1 MRASIECG
9 LFAERHAGPWIRL
22 ALGMALAGH
31 LAFAGAA
38 DAWTQ
43 EGQDAGAASRNS
55 EQTVLNPGNLGQM
68 ITLWSR
74 DLDIWAQSTGIA
86 VADGQVFVGRKVAD
100 PDTTVRQQLM
110 RLDLQTGA
118 TVWKANS
125 PESFGTPV
133 IAGDLVIVAGNGLG
147 LPATATPVRAYDR
160 ATGER
165 RWQYVHPLP
174 SVSFKAPHLLDGVL
188 YLVSLE
194 GDTVALDA
202 ATGGMRWRRNHDA
215 NCCSTNGLAVGEGV
229 VLISRSKGLLALDA
243 ADGRTLWRYD
253 MPDFRLVTVRPMI
266 VDGVALMFDHQ
277 GVVHRFDLATGAE
290 QWSVTAPPGDFS
302 SAMGPMASDGE
313 RVFVLSGVVRPRL
326 SAIDLATGIVL
337 WTVSPGKWTHS
348 PIVSDGV
355 LYLANHKHVMAV
367 DPATGAPL
375 PIAHLQAMRWGELV
389 IADGH
394 MLTSGGPVRAFG
406 LP

>member
-1 MRASIECG
+1 MRALIECG
-9 LFAERHAGPWIRL
+9 LFVGRRAGPWARL
-22 ALGMALAGH
+22 ALGVALAGH
-31 LAFAGAA
+31 LACATAA

-43 EGQDAGAASRNS
+43 EGQDAGAASRNT
-55 EQTVLNPGNLGQM
+55 EQSVLNPGNLGQM
-68 ITLWSR
+68 VTLWSR

-86 VADGQVFVGRKVAD
+86 VADGQVFVGRKVSD
-100 PDTTVRQQLM
+100 PDTTIRQQLM
-110 RLDLQTGA
+110 RLDLATGA
-118 TVWKANS
+118 TIWKANS
-125 PESFGTPV
+125 PESFATPV
-133 IAGDLVIVAGNGLG
+133 LTDDLVIVAGNGLG
-147 LPATATPVRAYDR
+147 LPADATIVRAYDR

-174 SVSFKAPHLLDGVL
+174 SVSFKAPHLLNGVL

-202 ATGGMRWRRNHDA
+202 ATGSVVWRRNHDA
-215 NCCSTNGLAVGEGV
+215 NCCSTNGLAVADGV

-243 ADGRTLWRYD
+243 SDGHTLWRYD
-253 MPDFRLVTVRPMI
+253 MPDFRLVSVRPMI
-266 VDGVALMFDHQ
+266 VDGVAMMFDHQ
-277 GVVHRFDLATGAE
+277 GLLHKFELATGVE
-290 QWSVTAPPGDFS
+290 QWSVTAPAGDFS
-302 SAMGPMASDGE
+302 SALGPMASDGE

-326 SAIDLATGIVL
+326 SAIDLATGAVL

-348 PIVSDGV
+348 PIVSNGV
-355 LYLANHKHVMAV
+355 LYLANHKHVMAF
-367 DPATGAPL
+367 DPATGAAL

-394 MLTSGGPVRAFG
+394 VLISGGPVRAFS